1 MNLPVVRIKIITVF
15 LIASGIILFNSC
27 DASRE
32 NPLDPNSSDNLL
44 GTLEGTVQTF
54 SLPYT
59 PIKDVEVLWKPG
71 NILVYTDAS
80 GNFTIPNVKREN
92 GPLIIRKE
100 GYHEDTVQVD
110 WAGKQKVS
118 EQINLNKIPEL
129 DSLLIYSRL
138 TNTLNPPSTISEIV
152 IQTKISDVDND
163 IDTVFVVNEELGLV
177 KAMDFDIG
185 SKTFQVILGL
195 QDLNI
200 ADLEQAVGLEFDFRI
215 RDILGEI
222 YPLKGSSVKRVI
234 KDQVTG
240 LQPSND
246 QIITVLPLK
255 LSWNSYLAG
264 FSFHYNIEIYTNE
277 GGQLVQSINDISSDS
292 TFKTIDTLDSGN
304 YWWRIWVVDQF
315 NDINKSLPA
324 TFSVQ

>member
-1 MNLPVVRIKIITVF
+1 MSLPVVRIKIITVF

-27 DASRE
+27 DAPRE

-44 GTLEGTVQTF
+44 GTISGTVQTF

-92 GPLIIRKE
+92 GSLIIRKE
-100 GYHEDTVQVD
+100 GYHNDTVQID
-110 WAGKQKVS
+110 WAGNQKVS

-129 DSLLIYSRL
+129 DSLTIYSSI
-138 TNTLNPPSTISEIV
+138 TNTLSPPSTMSEVV

-163 IDTVFVVNEELGLV
+163 IDTVFVVNDNLGMV

-185 SKTFQVILGL
+185 SKTFQALLSLG
-195 QDLNI
+195 DLNI
-200 ADLEQAVGLEFDFRI
+200 TDLEQAVGLEFDFRI

-222 YPLKGSSVKRVI
+222 YLLKGSTLKRVI

-240 LQPSND
+240 LQPSNE
-246 QIITVLPLK
+246 QVVTTLPVK
-255 LSWNSYLAG
+255 LSWNSYTAG
-264 FSFHYNIEIYTNE
+264 FDFHYNIEIYTND
-277 GGQLVQSINDISSDS
+277 GSQLVKSINDISSDS
-292 TFKTIDTLDSGN
+292 TFKTIDSLDSGS
-304 YWWRIWVVDQF
+304 YWWRIWVIDQF
-315 NDINKSLPA
+315 NDVNKSFPA
-324 TFSVQ
+324 TFSLQ